1 MLVEMNETSPVPVA
15 IEMNQGCSES
25 DVGLLLRRLKASTP
39 VQTPRFPP
47 PEPVDVSS

>member
-25 DVGLLLRRLKASTP
+25 DAQMLLRRLEASP
-39 VQTPRFPP
+39 VQTPWCPP
-47 PEPVDVSS
+47 AEPIDVSP